1 MSYMLKKI
9 KNLIGY
15 LLIIIGI
22 ILSIAITIDLVPN
35 EILFNYI
42 KALPQMLLCI
52 FFLFVGLWLSK
63 DDDKK

>member
-1 MSYMLKKI
+1 MLKKI
-9 KNLIGY
+9 KSLIGY

-22 ILSIAITIDLVPN
+22 ILSIVITIDLVPN
-35 EILFNYI
+35 EILLNYI

-63 DDDKK
+63 DDD

>member
-1 MSYMLKKI
+1 MRYMLKKI
-9 KNLIGY
+9 KSLIGY

-35 EILFNYI
+35 EILLNYI